1 MKTKDT
7 ETTKTQTA
15 VTQKFGRFD
24 PAVWAKFDAW
34 CDKRG
39 MRTSSFIDRI
49 VTDVIDGHYIHLHQ
63 LRPEAVL
70 ELERSADETAMS
82 VDLLVGRILSDWCV
96 GKMAER
102 KKKK

>member
-1 MKTKDT
+1 MKTKAS
-7 ETTKTQTA
+7 ETTKTSTA

-24 PAVWAKFDAW
+24 PAIWAKFEAW
-34 CDKRG
+34 CDQRG

-49 VTDVIDGHYIHLHQ
+49 VTDVNDGHYIHLHQ
-63 LRPEAVL
+63 LRPEVIL
-70 ELERSADETAMS
+70 ELERSADETGTS

-102 KKKK
+102 KRKR